1 MIEIDETTA
10 FGAKVARRL
19 KEEEVLWLDTVAPD
33 LTPQPTP
40 VWFYWT
46 GKDFLIFSQPI
57 GKKLRNIRQHP
68 RVAVH
73 FNSDEYG
80 GDILVFTGEAQI
92 LSEKPPE
99 PEIQAYLKKY
109 ERGMKDLE
117 MEVDDFMG
125 SYSVAIRV
133 YPHRIRGD

>member
-1 MIEIDETTA
+1 MIEIDETTE

-19 KEEEVLWLDTVAPD
+19 KEEEIIWLDTVAPD
-33 LTPQPTP
+33 QTPQPTP
-40 VWFYWT
+40 VWFYWN
-46 GKDFLIFSQPI
+46 GESFLVFSQPT

-68 RVAVH
+68 LVAVH

-80 GDILVFTGEAQI
+80 GNVLVFTGEAQI
-92 LSEKPPE
+92 LAGQPPE
-99 PEIQAYLKKY
+99 PEVQAYLQKY

-117 MEVDDFMG
+117 MEVDDFLG